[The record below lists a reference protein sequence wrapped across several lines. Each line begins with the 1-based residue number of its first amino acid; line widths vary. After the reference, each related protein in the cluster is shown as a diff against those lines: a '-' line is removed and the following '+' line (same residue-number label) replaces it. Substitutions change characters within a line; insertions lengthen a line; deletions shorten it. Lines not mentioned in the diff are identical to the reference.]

1 MSLLSL
7 DDRIT
12 LIQSHALSLKRAQTS
27 NNMDDLRSYFE
38 AIASIAAEGAQI
50 YTVEDDN
57 GGRTPEAV
65 SGT

>member
-12 LIQSHALSLKRAQTS
+12 LIQSHVLSLKRAQES
-27 NNMDDLRSYFE
+27 NSMDNLKDYFE
-38 AIASIAAEGAQI
+38 AIASIASEGAQI

-57 GGRTPEAV
+57 GGRIL
-65 SGT
+65 